1 MPPSEPACA
10 YAKIALKSHS
20 ADVQAL
26 LVRIPGV
33 RFKKGMYIVPFHA
46 LEPFDVILQGHGVQ
60 LQSAVWASP
69 QPNTIAWEDVKG
81 ILEKGGEVRQEFLDE
96 GYLMAYQKEALCIG
110 AGRRG
115 VHFWH
120 PTGAGKTCSAIL
132 WSLLVPGPVIVVT
145 RAAARFQY
153 AREWEKYTMC
163 RPFII
168 RPASTMK
175 KKSETLEQYLLSDEK
190 RHVVVAAWESL
201 QLYTDKL
208 VNMRPSAVIWD
219 EAHLGKS
226 SKRWESIPLPELP
239 EDAREALKLALD
251 QDAEARSRNGFISD
265 NDGNRVMILPLD
277 NTATAAARLARAAW
291 RRCATTATPVKD
303 RVRDLWAQLD
313 IVEPDAWGSATCWLD
328 RYADRKPGTYG
339 GYDTTGTSNLEELTG
354 RLAKVTHHIAYTTTH
369 RQLPPKRRQSVY
381 VGAEDQIPPSAG
393 FANELK
399 KAQLRGATAVL
410 EVKLAEAASRKR
422 KAVLGIIEDHVY
434 AGGKVVMFTGRRKDV
449 DVLGELIRKSDA
461 VKAKSAGVWA
471 AHGENSSEERSNI
484 VLEYMAHPGPCVLV
498 GTGDSFGESLN
509 MQDTD
514 AALFVMLPYTPG
526 QIRQWEGRFCVA
538 AGQLIPTLDGVKPVE
553 SVAVG
558 DYVLTHAG
566 RWQPVTATASR
577 NLKTFEGGRRSAL
590 TSLDIL
596 GTPHPLRVTAD
607 HKVLVSIDKAEPVW
621 VEAGRVTVGDEL
633 VTPKMGG
640 LAGGSVQVEFP
651 SRLRCREG
659 QKKSLRYPSMPSWV
673 TIDEEVAW
681 LFGHFAGDG
690 WTSASTTHYVGIA
703 SNLNAV
709 STDLARAGSVFQKW
723 GVTPLIKSASRGK
736 GANLYAYSKELA
748 TWFREL
754 FGVDSAS
761 KRVPPMVYTWPKN
774 LVAAFVQGYLDAD
787 GHLRPGSSAYDWTT
801 VSPHLAFGMQLLLDS
816 CGYATTTAKSTKGQ
830 YAGAANVESNIRQDA
845 RYVYRKVKSATTC
858 GGGGDL
864 RGAKVYDLTVP
875 GDESFVVEG
884 VAVHNCRLGQKRP
897 VTIYYVIAEGSVDE
911 HVADIL
917 IRKLPAV
924 EQVAKDEE
932 LAAAKDV
939 IAGFDSQQ
947 SPDAFADKILAK
959 IAKAAAQTESDD
971 ELDSEEDWE

>member
-20 ADVQAL
+20 ADVQGL

-33 RFKKGMYIVPFHA
+33 RFKKGQYIVPFHA

-69 QPNTIAWEDVKG
+69 QPDTILWEEVKG
-81 ILEKGGEVRQEFLDE
+81 ILEKGEEVRQEFLDE
-96 GYLMAYQKEALCIG
+96 GYLMAYQKEALCVG

-132 WSLLVPGPVIVVT
+132 WSLLVPGPVIVIT

-153 AREWEKYTMC
+153 AREWEKYTKC

-201 QLYTDKL
+201 QLYIDKL
-208 VNMRPSAVIWD
+208 VDMRPSAVIWD

-226 SKRWESIPLPELP
+226 SKRWESVPLPELP
-239 EDAREALKLALD
+239 EDPKEAIKLALD

-526 QIRQWEGRFCVA
+526 QIRQWEGRFC
-538 AGQLIPTLDGVKPVE
+538 
-553 SVAVG
+553 
-558 DYVLTHAG
+558 
-566 RWQPVTATASR
+566 
-577 NLKTFEGGRRSAL
+577 
-590 TSLDIL
+590 
-596 GTPHPLRVTAD
+596 
-607 HKVLVSIDKAEPVW
+607 
-621 VEAGRVTVGDEL
+621 
-633 VTPKMGG
+633 
-640 LAGGSVQVEFP
+640 
-651 SRLRCREG
+651 
-659 QKKSLRYPSMPSWV
+659 
-673 TIDEEVAW
+673 
-681 LFGHFAGDG
+681 
-690 WTSASTTHYVGIA
+690 
-703 SNLNAV
+703 
-709 STDLARAGSVFQKW
+709 
-723 GVTPLIKSASRGK
+723 
-736 GANLYAYSKELA
+736 
-748 TWFREL
+748 
-754 FGVDSAS
+754 
-761 KRVPPMVYTWPKN
+761 
-774 LVAAFVQGYLDAD
+774 
-787 GHLRPGSSAYDWTT
+787 
-801 VSPHLAFGMQLLLDS
+801 
-816 CGYATTTAKSTKGQ
+816 
-830 YAGAANVESNIRQDA
+830 
-845 RYVYRKVKSATTC
+845 
-858 GGGGDL
+858 
-864 RGAKVYDLTVP
+864 
-875 GDESFVVEG
+875 
-884 VAVHNCRLGQKRP
+884 RLGQKRP

-971 ELDSEEDWE
+971 ELDGEEDW

>member
-20 ADVQAL
+20 ADVQGL

-33 RFKKGMYIVPFHA
+33 RFKKGQYIVPFHA

-69 QPNTIAWEDVKG
+69 QPDTILWEEVKG
-81 ILEKGGEVRQEFLDE
+81 IIEKGEEVRQEFLDE
-96 GYLMAYQKEALCIG
+96 GYLMAYQKEALCVG

-132 WSLLVPGPVIVVT
+132 WSLLVPGPVIVIT

-153 AREWEKYTMC
+153 AREWEKYTKC

-201 QLYTDKL
+201 QLYIDKL
-208 VNMRPSAVIWD
+208 VDMRPSAVIWD

-226 SKRWESIPLPELP
+226 SKRWESVPLPELP
-239 EDAREALKLALD
+239 EDPKEALKLALD
-251 QDAEARSRNGFISD
+251 QDAEARARNGFISD

-277 NTATAAARLARAAW
+277 NTATAAARLSRAAW

-354 RLAKVTHHIAYTTTH
+354 RLAKVTHHIAYATTH

-381 VGAEDQIPPSAG
+381 VGVEDQIPPSAG

-526 QIRQWEGRFCVA
+526 QIRQWEGRFC
-538 AGQLIPTLDGVKPVE
+538 
-553 SVAVG
+553 
-558 DYVLTHAG
+558 
-566 RWQPVTATASR
+566 
-577 NLKTFEGGRRSAL
+577 
-590 TSLDIL
+590 
-596 GTPHPLRVTAD
+596 
-607 HKVLVSIDKAEPVW
+607 
-621 VEAGRVTVGDEL
+621 
-633 VTPKMGG
+633 
-640 LAGGSVQVEFP
+640 
-651 SRLRCREG
+651 
-659 QKKSLRYPSMPSWV
+659 
-673 TIDEEVAW
+673 
-681 LFGHFAGDG
+681 
-690 WTSASTTHYVGIA
+690 
-703 SNLNAV
+703 
-709 STDLARAGSVFQKW
+709 
-723 GVTPLIKSASRGK
+723 
-736 GANLYAYSKELA
+736 
-748 TWFREL
+748 
-754 FGVDSAS
+754 
-761 KRVPPMVYTWPKN
+761 
-774 LVAAFVQGYLDAD
+774 
-787 GHLRPGSSAYDWTT
+787 
-801 VSPHLAFGMQLLLDS
+801 
-816 CGYATTTAKSTKGQ
+816 
-830 YAGAANVESNIRQDA
+830 
-845 RYVYRKVKSATTC
+845 
-858 GGGGDL
+858 
-864 RGAKVYDLTVP
+864 
-875 GDESFVVEG
+875 
-884 VAVHNCRLGQKRP
+884 RLGQKRP

-971 ELDSEEDWE
+971 ELDGEEDW

>member
-1 MPPSEPACA
+1 MRPSEPACA

-20 ADVQAL
+20 ADVQGL

-33 RFKKGMYIVPFHA
+33 RFKKGQYIVPFHA

-69 QPNTIAWEDVKG
+69 QPDTILWEEVKG
-81 ILEKGGEVRQEFLDE
+81 ILEKGEEVRQEFLDE
-96 GYLMAYQKEALCIG
+96 GYLMAYQKEALCVG

-132 WSLLVPGPVIVVT
+132 WSLLVPGPVIVIT

-153 AREWEKYTMC
+153 AREWEKYTKC

-201 QLYTDKL
+201 QLYIDKL
-208 VNMRPSAVIWD
+208 VDMRPSAVIWD

-226 SKRWESIPLPELP
+226 SKRWESVPLPELP
-239 EDAREALKLALD
+239 EDPKEALKLALD
-251 QDAEARSRNGFISD
+251 QDAEARARNGFISD

-354 RLAKVTHHIAYTTTH
+354 RLAKVTHHIAYATTH

-381 VGAEDQIPPSAG
+381 VGVEDQIPPSAG

-526 QIRQWEGRFCVA
+526 QIRQWEGRFC
-538 AGQLIPTLDGVKPVE
+538 
-553 SVAVG
+553 
-558 DYVLTHAG
+558 
-566 RWQPVTATASR
+566 
-577 NLKTFEGGRRSAL
+577 
-590 TSLDIL
+590 
-596 GTPHPLRVTAD
+596 
-607 HKVLVSIDKAEPVW
+607 
-621 VEAGRVTVGDEL
+621 
-633 VTPKMGG
+633 
-640 LAGGSVQVEFP
+640 
-651 SRLRCREG
+651 
-659 QKKSLRYPSMPSWV
+659 
-673 TIDEEVAW
+673 
-681 LFGHFAGDG
+681 
-690 WTSASTTHYVGIA
+690 
-703 SNLNAV
+703 
-709 STDLARAGSVFQKW
+709 
-723 GVTPLIKSASRGK
+723 
-736 GANLYAYSKELA
+736 
-748 TWFREL
+748 
-754 FGVDSAS
+754 
-761 KRVPPMVYTWPKN
+761 
-774 LVAAFVQGYLDAD
+774 
-787 GHLRPGSSAYDWTT
+787 
-801 VSPHLAFGMQLLLDS
+801 
-816 CGYATTTAKSTKGQ
+816 
-830 YAGAANVESNIRQDA
+830 
-845 RYVYRKVKSATTC
+845 
-858 GGGGDL
+858 
-864 RGAKVYDLTVP
+864 
-875 GDESFVVEG
+875 
-884 VAVHNCRLGQKRP
+884 RLGQKRP

-971 ELDSEEDWE
+971 ELDGEEDW

>member
-20 ADVQAL
+20 ADVQGL

-33 RFKKGMYIVPFHA
+33 RFKKGQYIVPFHA

-69 QPNTIAWEDVKG
+69 QPDTILWEEVKG
-81 ILEKGGEVRQEFLDE
+81 ILEKGEEVRQEFLDE
-96 GYLMAYQKEALCIG
+96 GYLMAYQKEALCVG

-132 WSLLVPGPVIVVT
+132 WSLLVPGPVIVIT

-153 AREWEKYTMC
+153 AREWEKYTKC

-201 QLYTDKL
+201 QLYIDKL
-208 VNMRPSAVIWD
+208 VDMRPSAVIWD

-226 SKRWESIPLPELP
+226 SKRWESVPLPELP
-239 EDAREALKLALD
+239 EDPKEALKLALD
-251 QDAEARSRNGFISD
+251 QDAEARARNGFISD

-354 RLAKVTHHIAYTTTH
+354 RLAKVTHHIAYATTH

-381 VGAEDQIPPSAG
+381 VGVEDQIPPSAG

-526 QIRQWEGRFCVA
+526 QIRQWEGRFC
-538 AGQLIPTLDGVKPVE
+538 
-553 SVAVG
+553 
-558 DYVLTHAG
+558 
-566 RWQPVTATASR
+566 
-577 NLKTFEGGRRSAL
+577 
-590 TSLDIL
+590 
-596 GTPHPLRVTAD
+596 
-607 HKVLVSIDKAEPVW
+607 
-621 VEAGRVTVGDEL
+621 
-633 VTPKMGG
+633 
-640 LAGGSVQVEFP
+640 
-651 SRLRCREG
+651 
-659 QKKSLRYPSMPSWV
+659 
-673 TIDEEVAW
+673 
-681 LFGHFAGDG
+681 
-690 WTSASTTHYVGIA
+690 
-703 SNLNAV
+703 
-709 STDLARAGSVFQKW
+709 
-723 GVTPLIKSASRGK
+723 
-736 GANLYAYSKELA
+736 
-748 TWFREL
+748 
-754 FGVDSAS
+754 
-761 KRVPPMVYTWPKN
+761 
-774 LVAAFVQGYLDAD
+774 
-787 GHLRPGSSAYDWTT
+787 
-801 VSPHLAFGMQLLLDS
+801 
-816 CGYATTTAKSTKGQ
+816 
-830 YAGAANVESNIRQDA
+830 
-845 RYVYRKVKSATTC
+845 
-858 GGGGDL
+858 
-864 RGAKVYDLTVP
+864 
-875 GDESFVVEG
+875 
-884 VAVHNCRLGQKRP
+884 RLGQKRP

-971 ELDSEEDWE
+971 ELDGEEDW

>member
-20 ADVQAL
+20 ADVQGL

-33 RFKKGMYIVPFHA
+33 RFKKGQYIVPFHA

-69 QPNTIAWEDVKG
+69 QPDTILWEEVKG
-81 ILEKGGEVRQEFLDE
+81 ILEKGEEVRQEFLDE
-96 GYLMAYQKEALCIG
+96 GYLMAYQKEALCVG

-132 WSLLVPGPVIVVT
+132 WSLLVPGPVIVIT

-153 AREWEKYTMC
+153 AREWEKYTKC

-175 KKSETLEQYLLSDEK
+175 KKSETLQQYLLSDEK

-201 QLYTDKL
+201 QLYADKL
-208 VNMRPSAVIWD
+208 VDMRPSAVIWD

-226 SKRWESIPLPELP
+226 SKRWESVPLPELP
-239 EDAREALKLALD
+239 EDPKEAIKLALD

-354 RLAKVTHHIAYTTTH
+354 RLAKVTHHIAYATTH

-381 VGAEDQIPPSAG
+381 VGVEDQIPPSAG

-526 QIRQWEGRFCVA
+526 QIRQWEGRFC
-538 AGQLIPTLDGVKPVE
+538 
-553 SVAVG
+553 
-558 DYVLTHAG
+558 
-566 RWQPVTATASR
+566 
-577 NLKTFEGGRRSAL
+577 
-590 TSLDIL
+590 
-596 GTPHPLRVTAD
+596 
-607 HKVLVSIDKAEPVW
+607 
-621 VEAGRVTVGDEL
+621 
-633 VTPKMGG
+633 
-640 LAGGSVQVEFP
+640 
-651 SRLRCREG
+651 
-659 QKKSLRYPSMPSWV
+659 
-673 TIDEEVAW
+673 
-681 LFGHFAGDG
+681 
-690 WTSASTTHYVGIA
+690 
-703 SNLNAV
+703 
-709 STDLARAGSVFQKW
+709 
-723 GVTPLIKSASRGK
+723 
-736 GANLYAYSKELA
+736 
-748 TWFREL
+748 
-754 FGVDSAS
+754 
-761 KRVPPMVYTWPKN
+761 
-774 LVAAFVQGYLDAD
+774 
-787 GHLRPGSSAYDWTT
+787 
-801 VSPHLAFGMQLLLDS
+801 
-816 CGYATTTAKSTKGQ
+816 
-830 YAGAANVESNIRQDA
+830 
-845 RYVYRKVKSATTC
+845 
-858 GGGGDL
+858 
-864 RGAKVYDLTVP
+864 
-875 GDESFVVEG
+875 
-884 VAVHNCRLGQKRP
+884 RLGQKRP

-971 ELDSEEDWE
+971 ELDGEEDW

>member
-1 MPPSEPACA
+1 MNDISLEELIRRCREGGRALTGLTFLQPELHVHHANEDHRDNRLENLVVMAAQEHTAHHGNRTSWANVAIAAEISTVESIEPA
-10 YAKIALKSHS
+10 
-20 ADVQAL
+20 
-26 LVRIPGV
+26 G
-33 RFKKGMYIVPFHA
+33 
-46 LEPFDVILQGHGVQ
+46 EEETFDLTME
-60 LQSAVWASP
+60 SP
-69 QPNTIAWEDVKG
+69 HNNYVANGFV
-81 ILEKGGEVRQEFLDE
+81 
-96 GYLMAYQKEALCIG
+96 
-110 AGRRG
+110 
-115 VHFWH
+115 VHNS
-120 PTGAGKTCSAIL
+120 GKTCSAIL
-132 WSLLVPGPVIVVT
+132 WSLLVPGPVIVIT

-153 AREWEKYTMC
+153 AREWEKYTTC
-163 RPFII
+163 RPYVI

-175 KKSETLEQYLLSDEK
+175 KKSETFDQYLLSDEK

-201 QLYTDKL
+201 QLYADKL
-208 VNMRPSAVIWD
+208 VDMRPSAVIWD

-239 EDAREALKLALD
+239 EDPKEAIKLALD

-328 RYADRKPGTYG
+328 RYCLVAETPVLMGDGTYRPVGAVQEGDEVIGWSRANGKRFLHRTKVIWTGTRQAEVVQLRMESGRKIICTRDHHWLQTRNPQVEKQYRSVFEEVGEADRTSRRKLKALQPLGAEPQDVSGLNTAAFKLGYLRGAVDGDGHTRIRKEKRLVLTGGGHKGRETRSGRKLPPRYYSVFFNAAERVHLERVVTYLRDLGMQTTGIKQKSDNMYVVGVHGKKSYRRIMCSRSSTAIGSFRRGWLSGMYDAEGSYDCISQYKDVNPDVYDYLEKSLTHFGFRTRLHEEGVFILGGRWEMLRFFDLVRPALSRKVDAVFARNPNFRFDVRAPDRILTAFPLKSPRTVVSIQTETGNYVAAGYGSKNCDRKPGTYG

-526 QIRQWEGRFCVA
+526 QIRQWEGRFC
-538 AGQLIPTLDGVKPVE
+538 
-553 SVAVG
+553 
-558 DYVLTHAG
+558 
-566 RWQPVTATASR
+566 
-577 NLKTFEGGRRSAL
+577 
-590 TSLDIL
+590 
-596 GTPHPLRVTAD
+596 
-607 HKVLVSIDKAEPVW
+607 
-621 VEAGRVTVGDEL
+621 
-633 VTPKMGG
+633 
-640 LAGGSVQVEFP
+640 
-651 SRLRCREG
+651 
-659 QKKSLRYPSMPSWV
+659 
-673 TIDEEVAW
+673 
-681 LFGHFAGDG
+681 
-690 WTSASTTHYVGIA
+690 
-703 SNLNAV
+703 
-709 STDLARAGSVFQKW
+709 
-723 GVTPLIKSASRGK
+723 
-736 GANLYAYSKELA
+736 
-748 TWFREL
+748 
-754 FGVDSAS
+754 
-761 KRVPPMVYTWPKN
+761 
-774 LVAAFVQGYLDAD
+774 
-787 GHLRPGSSAYDWTT
+787 
-801 VSPHLAFGMQLLLDS
+801 
-816 CGYATTTAKSTKGQ
+816 
-830 YAGAANVESNIRQDA
+830 
-845 RYVYRKVKSATTC
+845 
-858 GGGGDL
+858 
-864 RGAKVYDLTVP
+864 
-875 GDESFVVEG
+875 
-884 VAVHNCRLGQKRP
+884 RLGQKRP

>member
-20 ADVQAL
+20 ADVQGL

-33 RFKKGMYIVPFHA
+33 RFKKGQYIVPFHA

-69 QPNTIAWEDVKG
+69 QPDTILWEEVKG
-81 ILEKGGEVRQEFLDE
+81 ILEKGEEVRQEFLDE
-96 GYLMAYQKEALCIG
+96 GYLMAYQKEALCVG

-132 WSLLVPGPVIVVT
+132 WSLLVPGPVIVIT

-153 AREWEKYTMC
+153 AREWEKYTKC

-201 QLYTDKL
+201 QLYIDKL
-208 VNMRPSAVIWD
+208 VDMRPSAVIWD

-226 SKRWESIPLPELP
+226 SKRWESVPLPELP
-239 EDAREALKLALD
+239 EDPKEALKLALD
-251 QDAEARSRNGFISD
+251 QDAEARARNGFISD

-354 RLAKVTHHIAYTTTH
+354 RLAKVTHHIAYATTH

-381 VGAEDQIPPSAG
+381 VGVEDQIPPSAG

-526 QIRQWEGRFCVA
+526 QIRQWEGRFC
-538 AGQLIPTLDGVKPVE
+538 
-553 SVAVG
+553 
-558 DYVLTHAG
+558 
-566 RWQPVTATASR
+566 
-577 NLKTFEGGRRSAL
+577 
-590 TSLDIL
+590 
-596 GTPHPLRVTAD
+596 
-607 HKVLVSIDKAEPVW
+607 
-621 VEAGRVTVGDEL
+621 
-633 VTPKMGG
+633 
-640 LAGGSVQVEFP
+640 
-651 SRLRCREG
+651 
-659 QKKSLRYPSMPSWV
+659 
-673 TIDEEVAW
+673 
-681 LFGHFAGDG
+681 
-690 WTSASTTHYVGIA
+690 
-703 SNLNAV
+703 
-709 STDLARAGSVFQKW
+709 
-723 GVTPLIKSASRGK
+723 
-736 GANLYAYSKELA
+736 
-748 TWFREL
+748 
-754 FGVDSAS
+754 
-761 KRVPPMVYTWPKN
+761 
-774 LVAAFVQGYLDAD
+774 
-787 GHLRPGSSAYDWTT
+787 
-801 VSPHLAFGMQLLLDS
+801 
-816 CGYATTTAKSTKGQ
+816 
-830 YAGAANVESNIRQDA
+830 
-845 RYVYRKVKSATTC
+845 
-858 GGGGDL
+858 
-864 RGAKVYDLTVP
+864 
-875 GDESFVVEG
+875 
-884 VAVHNCRLGQKRP
+884 RLGQKRP
-897 VTIYYVIAEGSVDE
+897 VTIYYVIAESSVDE

-971 ELDSEEDWE
+971 ELDGEEDW

>member
-20 ADVQAL
+20 ADVQGL

-33 RFKKGMYIVPFHA
+33 RFKKGQYIVPFHA

-69 QPNTIAWEDVKG
+69 QPDTILWEEVKG
-81 ILEKGGEVRQEFLDE
+81 ILEKGEEVRQEFLDE
-96 GYLMAYQKEALCIG
+96 GYLMAYQKEALCVG

-132 WSLLVPGPVIVVT
+132 WSLLVPGPVIVIT

-153 AREWEKYTMC
+153 AREWEKYTKC

-201 QLYTDKL
+201 QLYIDKL
-208 VNMRPSAVIWD
+208 VDMRPSAVIWD

-226 SKRWESIPLPELP
+226 SKRWESVPLPELP
-239 EDAREALKLALD
+239 EDPKEAIKLALD

-354 RLAKVTHHIAYTTTH
+354 RLAKVTHHIAYATTH

-381 VGAEDQIPPSAG
+381 VGVEDQIPPSAG

-526 QIRQWEGRFCVA
+526 QIRQWEGRFC
-538 AGQLIPTLDGVKPVE
+538 
-553 SVAVG
+553 
-558 DYVLTHAG
+558 
-566 RWQPVTATASR
+566 
-577 NLKTFEGGRRSAL
+577 
-590 TSLDIL
+590 
-596 GTPHPLRVTAD
+596 
-607 HKVLVSIDKAEPVW
+607 
-621 VEAGRVTVGDEL
+621 
-633 VTPKMGG
+633 
-640 LAGGSVQVEFP
+640 
-651 SRLRCREG
+651 
-659 QKKSLRYPSMPSWV
+659 
-673 TIDEEVAW
+673 
-681 LFGHFAGDG
+681 
-690 WTSASTTHYVGIA
+690 
-703 SNLNAV
+703 
-709 STDLARAGSVFQKW
+709 
-723 GVTPLIKSASRGK
+723 
-736 GANLYAYSKELA
+736 
-748 TWFREL
+748 
-754 FGVDSAS
+754 
-761 KRVPPMVYTWPKN
+761 
-774 LVAAFVQGYLDAD
+774 
-787 GHLRPGSSAYDWTT
+787 
-801 VSPHLAFGMQLLLDS
+801 
-816 CGYATTTAKSTKGQ
+816 
-830 YAGAANVESNIRQDA
+830 
-845 RYVYRKVKSATTC
+845 
-858 GGGGDL
+858 
-864 RGAKVYDLTVP
+864 
-875 GDESFVVEG
+875 
-884 VAVHNCRLGQKRP
+884 RLGQKRP
-897 VTIYYVIAEGSVDE
+897 VTIYYVIAESSVDE

-971 ELDSEEDWE
+971 ELDGEEDW

>member
-20 ADVQAL
+20 ADVQGL

-33 RFKKGMYIVPFHA
+33 RFKKGQYIVPFHA

-69 QPNTIAWEDVKG
+69 QPDTILWEEVKG
-81 ILEKGGEVRQEFLDE
+81 ILEKGEEVRQEFLDE
-96 GYLMAYQKEALCIG
+96 GYLMAYQKEALCVG

-132 WSLLVPGPVIVVT
+132 WSLLVPGPVIVIT

-153 AREWEKYTMC
+153 AREWEKYTKC

-201 QLYTDKL
+201 QLYIDKL
-208 VNMRPSAVIWD
+208 VDMRPSAVIWD

-226 SKRWESIPLPELP
+226 SKRWESVPLPELP
-239 EDAREALKLALD
+239 EDPKEAIKLALD

-354 RLAKVTHHIAYTTTH
+354 RLAKVTHHIAYATTH

-381 VGAEDQIPPSAG
+381 VGVEDQIPPSAG

-526 QIRQWEGRFCVA
+526 QIRQWEGRFC
-538 AGQLIPTLDGVKPVE
+538 
-553 SVAVG
+553 
-558 DYVLTHAG
+558 
-566 RWQPVTATASR
+566 
-577 NLKTFEGGRRSAL
+577 
-590 TSLDIL
+590 
-596 GTPHPLRVTAD
+596 
-607 HKVLVSIDKAEPVW
+607 
-621 VEAGRVTVGDEL
+621 
-633 VTPKMGG
+633 
-640 LAGGSVQVEFP
+640 
-651 SRLRCREG
+651 
-659 QKKSLRYPSMPSWV
+659 
-673 TIDEEVAW
+673 
-681 LFGHFAGDG
+681 
-690 WTSASTTHYVGIA
+690 
-703 SNLNAV
+703 
-709 STDLARAGSVFQKW
+709 
-723 GVTPLIKSASRGK
+723 
-736 GANLYAYSKELA
+736 
-748 TWFREL
+748 
-754 FGVDSAS
+754 
-761 KRVPPMVYTWPKN
+761 
-774 LVAAFVQGYLDAD
+774 
-787 GHLRPGSSAYDWTT
+787 
-801 VSPHLAFGMQLLLDS
+801 
-816 CGYATTTAKSTKGQ
+816 
-830 YAGAANVESNIRQDA
+830 
-845 RYVYRKVKSATTC
+845 
-858 GGGGDL
+858 
-864 RGAKVYDLTVP
+864 
-875 GDESFVVEG
+875 
-884 VAVHNCRLGQKRP
+884 RLGQKRP

-971 ELDSEEDWE
+971 ELDGEEDW

>member
-20 ADVQAL
+20 ADVQGL

-33 RFKKGMYIVPFHA
+33 RFKKGQYIVPFHA

-69 QPNTIAWEDVKG
+69 QPDTILWEEVKG
-81 ILEKGGEVRQEFLDE
+81 ILEKGEEVRQEFLDE
-96 GYLMAYQKEALCIG
+96 GYLMAYQKEALCVG

-132 WSLLVPGPVIVVT
+132 WSLLVPGPVIVIT

-153 AREWEKYTMC
+153 AREWEKYTKC

-201 QLYTDKL
+201 QLYADKL
-208 VNMRPSAVIWD
+208 VDMRPSAVIWD

-226 SKRWESIPLPELP
+226 SKRWESVPLPELP
-239 EDAREALKLALD
+239 EDPKEAIKLALD

-354 RLAKVTHHIAYTTTH
+354 RLAKVTHHIAYATTH

-381 VGAEDQIPPSAG
+381 VGVEDQIPPSAG

-526 QIRQWEGRFCVA
+526 QIRQWEGRFC
-538 AGQLIPTLDGVKPVE
+538 
-553 SVAVG
+553 
-558 DYVLTHAG
+558 
-566 RWQPVTATASR
+566 
-577 NLKTFEGGRRSAL
+577 
-590 TSLDIL
+590 
-596 GTPHPLRVTAD
+596 
-607 HKVLVSIDKAEPVW
+607 
-621 VEAGRVTVGDEL
+621 
-633 VTPKMGG
+633 
-640 LAGGSVQVEFP
+640 
-651 SRLRCREG
+651 
-659 QKKSLRYPSMPSWV
+659 
-673 TIDEEVAW
+673 
-681 LFGHFAGDG
+681 
-690 WTSASTTHYVGIA
+690 
-703 SNLNAV
+703 
-709 STDLARAGSVFQKW
+709 
-723 GVTPLIKSASRGK
+723 
-736 GANLYAYSKELA
+736 
-748 TWFREL
+748 
-754 FGVDSAS
+754 
-761 KRVPPMVYTWPKN
+761 
-774 LVAAFVQGYLDAD
+774 
-787 GHLRPGSSAYDWTT
+787 
-801 VSPHLAFGMQLLLDS
+801 
-816 CGYATTTAKSTKGQ
+816 
-830 YAGAANVESNIRQDA
+830 
-845 RYVYRKVKSATTC
+845 
-858 GGGGDL
+858 
-864 RGAKVYDLTVP
+864 
-875 GDESFVVEG
+875 
-884 VAVHNCRLGQKRP
+884 RLGQKRP

-971 ELDSEEDWE
+971 ELDGEEDW

>member
-20 ADVQAL
+20 ADVQGL

-33 RFKKGMYIVPFHA
+33 RFKKGQYIVPFHA

-69 QPNTIAWEDVKG
+69 QPDTILWEEVKG
-81 ILEKGGEVRQEFLDE
+81 ILEKGEEVRQEFLDE
-96 GYLMAYQKEALCIG
+96 GYLMAYQKEALCVG

-132 WSLLVPGPVIVVT
+132 WSLLVPGPVIVIT

-153 AREWEKYTMC
+153 AREWEKYTKC

-201 QLYTDKL
+201 QLYADKL
-208 VNMRPSAVIWD
+208 VDMRPSAVIWD

-226 SKRWESIPLPELP
+226 SKRWESVPLPELP
-239 EDAREALKLALD
+239 EDPKEAIKLALD

-354 RLAKVTHHIAYTTTH
+354 RLAKVTHHIAYATTH

-526 QIRQWEGRFCVA
+526 QIRQWEGRFC
-538 AGQLIPTLDGVKPVE
+538 
-553 SVAVG
+553 
-558 DYVLTHAG
+558 
-566 RWQPVTATASR
+566 
-577 NLKTFEGGRRSAL
+577 
-590 TSLDIL
+590 
-596 GTPHPLRVTAD
+596 
-607 HKVLVSIDKAEPVW
+607 
-621 VEAGRVTVGDEL
+621 
-633 VTPKMGG
+633 
-640 LAGGSVQVEFP
+640 
-651 SRLRCREG
+651 
-659 QKKSLRYPSMPSWV
+659 
-673 TIDEEVAW
+673 
-681 LFGHFAGDG
+681 
-690 WTSASTTHYVGIA
+690 
-703 SNLNAV
+703 
-709 STDLARAGSVFQKW
+709 
-723 GVTPLIKSASRGK
+723 
-736 GANLYAYSKELA
+736 
-748 TWFREL
+748 
-754 FGVDSAS
+754 
-761 KRVPPMVYTWPKN
+761 
-774 LVAAFVQGYLDAD
+774 
-787 GHLRPGSSAYDWTT
+787 
-801 VSPHLAFGMQLLLDS
+801 
-816 CGYATTTAKSTKGQ
+816 
-830 YAGAANVESNIRQDA
+830 
-845 RYVYRKVKSATTC
+845 
-858 GGGGDL
+858 
-864 RGAKVYDLTVP
+864 
-875 GDESFVVEG
+875 
-884 VAVHNCRLGQKRP
+884 RLGQKRP

-971 ELDSEEDWE
+971 ELDGEEDW

>member
-20 ADVQAL
+20 ADVQGL

-33 RFKKGMYIVPFHA
+33 RFKKGQYIVPFHA

-69 QPNTIAWEDVKG
+69 QPDTILWEEVKG
-81 ILEKGGEVRQEFLDE
+81 ILEKGEEVRQEFLDE
-96 GYLMAYQKEALCIG
+96 GYLMAYQKEALCVG

-132 WSLLVPGPVIVVT
+132 WSLLVPGPVIVIT

-153 AREWEKYTMC
+153 AREWEKYTKC

-201 QLYTDKL
+201 QLYIDKL
-208 VNMRPSAVIWD
+208 VDMRPSAVIWD

-226 SKRWESIPLPELP
+226 SKRWESVPLPELP
-239 EDAREALKLALD
+239 EDPKEALKLALD
-251 QDAEARSRNGFISD
+251 QDAEARARNGFISD

-354 RLAKVTHHIAYTTTH
+354 RLAKVTHHIAYATTH

-381 VGAEDQIPPSAG
+381 VGVEDQIPPSAG

-484 VLEYMAHPGPCVLV
+484 VLEYKAHPGPCVLV

-526 QIRQWEGRFCVA
+526 QIRQWEGRF
-538 AGQLIPTLDGVKPVE
+538 
-553 SVAVG
+553 
-558 DYVLTHAG
+558 
-566 RWQPVTATASR
+566 
-577 NLKTFEGGRRSAL
+577 
-590 TSLDIL
+590 
-596 GTPHPLRVTAD
+596 
-607 HKVLVSIDKAEPVW
+607 
-621 VEAGRVTVGDEL
+621 
-633 VTPKMGG
+633 
-640 LAGGSVQVEFP
+640 
-651 SRLRCREG
+651 
-659 QKKSLRYPSMPSWV
+659 
-673 TIDEEVAW
+673 
-681 LFGHFAGDG
+681 
-690 WTSASTTHYVGIA
+690 
-703 SNLNAV
+703 
-709 STDLARAGSVFQKW
+709 
-723 GVTPLIKSASRGK
+723 
-736 GANLYAYSKELA
+736 
-748 TWFREL
+748 
-754 FGVDSAS
+754 
-761 KRVPPMVYTWPKN
+761 
-774 LVAAFVQGYLDAD
+774 
-787 GHLRPGSSAYDWTT
+787 
-801 VSPHLAFGMQLLLDS
+801 
-816 CGYATTTAKSTKGQ
+816 
-830 YAGAANVESNIRQDA
+830 
-845 RYVYRKVKSATTC
+845 
-858 GGGGDL
+858 
-864 RGAKVYDLTVP
+864 
-875 GDESFVVEG
+875 
-884 VAVHNCRLGQKRP
+884 CRLGQKRP

-971 ELDSEEDWE
+971 ELDGEEDW

>member
-20 ADVQAL
+20 ADVQGL

-33 RFKKGMYIVPFHA
+33 RFKKGQYIVPFHA

-69 QPNTIAWEDVKG
+69 QPDTILWEEVKG
-81 ILEKGGEVRQEFLDE
+81 ILEKGEEVRQEFLDE
-96 GYLMAYQKEALCIG
+96 GYLMAYQKEALCVG

-132 WSLLVPGPVIVVT
+132 WSLLVPGPVIVIT

-153 AREWEKYTMC
+153 AREWEKYTKC

-201 QLYTDKL
+201 QLYIDKL
-208 VNMRPSAVIWD
+208 VDMRPSAVIWD

-226 SKRWESIPLPELP
+226 SKRWESVPLPELP
-239 EDAREALKLALD
+239 EDPKEALKLALD
-251 QDAEARSRNGFISD
+251 QDAEARARNGFISD

-381 VGAEDQIPPSAG
+381 VGVEDQIPPSAG

-526 QIRQWEGRFCVA
+526 QIRQWEGRFC
-538 AGQLIPTLDGVKPVE
+538 
-553 SVAVG
+553 
-558 DYVLTHAG
+558 
-566 RWQPVTATASR
+566 
-577 NLKTFEGGRRSAL
+577 
-590 TSLDIL
+590 
-596 GTPHPLRVTAD
+596 
-607 HKVLVSIDKAEPVW
+607 
-621 VEAGRVTVGDEL
+621 
-633 VTPKMGG
+633 
-640 LAGGSVQVEFP
+640 
-651 SRLRCREG
+651 
-659 QKKSLRYPSMPSWV
+659 
-673 TIDEEVAW
+673 
-681 LFGHFAGDG
+681 
-690 WTSASTTHYVGIA
+690 
-703 SNLNAV
+703 
-709 STDLARAGSVFQKW
+709 
-723 GVTPLIKSASRGK
+723 
-736 GANLYAYSKELA
+736 
-748 TWFREL
+748 
-754 FGVDSAS
+754 
-761 KRVPPMVYTWPKN
+761 
-774 LVAAFVQGYLDAD
+774 
-787 GHLRPGSSAYDWTT
+787 
-801 VSPHLAFGMQLLLDS
+801 
-816 CGYATTTAKSTKGQ
+816 
-830 YAGAANVESNIRQDA
+830 
-845 RYVYRKVKSATTC
+845 
-858 GGGGDL
+858 
-864 RGAKVYDLTVP
+864 
-875 GDESFVVEG
+875 
-884 VAVHNCRLGQKRP
+884 RLGQKRP

-971 ELDSEEDWE
+971 ELDGEEDW

>member
-69 QPNTIAWEDVKG
+69 QPDTIPWGDVKG
-81 ILEKGGEVRQEFLDE
+81 ILEKGGEVRQEFIDE
-96 GYLMAYQKEALCIG
+96 GYLMAYQKEALCVG

-132 WSLLVPGPVIVVT
+132 WSLLVPGPVIVIT

-153 AREWEKYTMC
+153 AREWEKYTTC
-163 RPFII
+163 RPYVI

-175 KKSETLEQYLLSDEK
+175 KKSETFDQYLLSDEK

-201 QLYTDKL
+201 QLYIDKL
-208 VNMRPSAVIWD
+208 VDMRPSAVIWD

-239 EDAREALKLALD
+239 EDPKEAIKLALD

-265 NDGNRVMILPLD
+265 SDGNRVMILPLD

-526 QIRQWEGRFCVA
+526 QIRQWEGRFC
-538 AGQLIPTLDGVKPVE
+538 
-553 SVAVG
+553 
-558 DYVLTHAG
+558 
-566 RWQPVTATASR
+566 
-577 NLKTFEGGRRSAL
+577 
-590 TSLDIL
+590 
-596 GTPHPLRVTAD
+596 
-607 HKVLVSIDKAEPVW
+607 
-621 VEAGRVTVGDEL
+621 
-633 VTPKMGG
+633 
-640 LAGGSVQVEFP
+640 
-651 SRLRCREG
+651 
-659 QKKSLRYPSMPSWV
+659 
-673 TIDEEVAW
+673 
-681 LFGHFAGDG
+681 
-690 WTSASTTHYVGIA
+690 
-703 SNLNAV
+703 
-709 STDLARAGSVFQKW
+709 
-723 GVTPLIKSASRGK
+723 
-736 GANLYAYSKELA
+736 
-748 TWFREL
+748 
-754 FGVDSAS
+754 
-761 KRVPPMVYTWPKN
+761 
-774 LVAAFVQGYLDAD
+774 
-787 GHLRPGSSAYDWTT
+787 
-801 VSPHLAFGMQLLLDS
+801 
-816 CGYATTTAKSTKGQ
+816 
-830 YAGAANVESNIRQDA
+830 
-845 RYVYRKVKSATTC
+845 
-858 GGGGDL
+858 
-864 RGAKVYDLTVP
+864 
-875 GDESFVVEG
+875 
-884 VAVHNCRLGQKRP
+884 RLGQKRP

>member
-20 ADVQAL
+20 ADVQGL

-33 RFKKGMYIVPFHA
+33 RFKKGQYIVPFHA

-69 QPNTIAWEDVKG
+69 QPDTILWEEVKG
-81 ILEKGGEVRQEFLDE
+81 ILEKGEEVRQEFLDE
-96 GYLMAYQKEALCIG
+96 GYLMAYQKEALCVG

-132 WSLLVPGPVIVVT
+132 WSLLVPGPVIVIT

-153 AREWEKYTMC
+153 AREWEKYTKC

-201 QLYTDKL
+201 QLYIDKL
-208 VNMRPSAVIWD
+208 VDMRPSAVIWD

-226 SKRWESIPLPELP
+226 SKRWESVPLPELP
-239 EDAREALKLALD
+239 EDPKEALKLALD
-251 QDAEARSRNGFISD
+251 QDAEARARNGFISD

-526 QIRQWEGRFCVA
+526 QIRQWEGRFC
-538 AGQLIPTLDGVKPVE
+538 
-553 SVAVG
+553 
-558 DYVLTHAG
+558 
-566 RWQPVTATASR
+566 
-577 NLKTFEGGRRSAL
+577 
-590 TSLDIL
+590 
-596 GTPHPLRVTAD
+596 
-607 HKVLVSIDKAEPVW
+607 
-621 VEAGRVTVGDEL
+621 
-633 VTPKMGG
+633 
-640 LAGGSVQVEFP
+640 
-651 SRLRCREG
+651 
-659 QKKSLRYPSMPSWV
+659 
-673 TIDEEVAW
+673 
-681 LFGHFAGDG
+681 
-690 WTSASTTHYVGIA
+690 
-703 SNLNAV
+703 
-709 STDLARAGSVFQKW
+709 
-723 GVTPLIKSASRGK
+723 
-736 GANLYAYSKELA
+736 
-748 TWFREL
+748 
-754 FGVDSAS
+754 
-761 KRVPPMVYTWPKN
+761 
-774 LVAAFVQGYLDAD
+774 
-787 GHLRPGSSAYDWTT
+787 
-801 VSPHLAFGMQLLLDS
+801 
-816 CGYATTTAKSTKGQ
+816 
-830 YAGAANVESNIRQDA
+830 
-845 RYVYRKVKSATTC
+845 
-858 GGGGDL
+858 
-864 RGAKVYDLTVP
+864 
-875 GDESFVVEG
+875 
-884 VAVHNCRLGQKRP
+884 RLGQKRP

-971 ELDSEEDWE
+971 ELDGEEDW